1 MPSTAE
7 GFFNGRHSTH
17 TEIPMNEEQIAAL
30 IASAVAEART
40 EILSQVT
47 LANQGLAASLTREI
61 KKISTATQPAPLP
74 AEDAPEEQ
82 SKLTLKALQQ
92 QIQTLQQGI
101 ADEQNKTKQS
111 QQDAAISSLVATS
124 NALNPAALKKLF
136 ALNYQDK
143 ITQENDAYFVQNGD
157 EVVSLDQAF
166 QNYLKTDEG
175 ACFLP
180 ASNVNGSDSRETK
193 AAPTLPTQETP
204 SSFGAAIAAQILNK

>member
-1 MPSTAE
+1 
-7 GFFNGRHSTH
+7 
-17 TEIPMNEEQIAAL
+17 MNEEQIAAL

-61 KKISTATQPAPLP
+61 KKISTAQPAPLP

-143 ITQENDAYFVQNGD
+143 ITQENGAYFVQNGD

-193 AAPTLPTQETP
+193 AAPTLPTQEP
-204 SSFGAAIAAQILNK
+204 ASLLDAATNLQF